1 MKTVLSNATLI
12 DGTGAA
18 PVLDS
23 SIVVESNVIQEI
35 VTPERRGG
43 AQARLDGRSQ
53 SGDQIIDC
61 SGLFVLPGL
70 IDTHVHVGAVT
81 YNIEA
86 QHHLYPLS
94 LIAIRMAQ
102 RLERM
107 LNCGYT
113 TVRDAGGADAG
124 FKIALADAD
133 VIGPRLLVSGRPL
146 SQTGGHGDHRT
157 LAELSPS
164 TAEPFG
170 MSSIIV
176 DGADAAARAAREE
189 IRRGAD
195 WIKVFASG
203 GAISP
208 TDRLTSAQFG
218 VEELKAICQSA
229 ANAGVWV
236 MAHALTP
243 DSIQQ
248 CATAGVRTIEHGNM
262 LDRATAKVMHDS
274 GMYLVPTMLAY
285 QYSYE
290 NADRFGRSAL
300 IKAKLKQGR
309 ELSDQAL
316 QIACEEN
323 LKIGLGSDLLGESL
337 ELMGQEIALQ
347 AAVQGSL
354 DAIKSATLVNAEL
367 LGLSDKIGSLAA
379 GKIAELIVVDSDPV
393 ADPGVLG
400 NKDHVRLVMQGGE
413 VRRNLLHDP
422 DFKKEV
428 TTA

>member
-1 MKTVLSNATLI
+1 MRTILLNGTLI

-18 PVLDS
+18 AVPQS
-23 SIVVESNVIQEI
+23 SIVVEGDTIQQIEAAE
-35 VTPERRGG
+35 TRGDT
-43 AQARLDGRSQ
+43 QAMLDGQSQ
-53 SGDQIIDC
+53 SSDHVIDC

-70 IDTHVHVGAVT
+70 IDAHVHVGAVT

-94 LIAIRMAQ
+94 LIAIRMGQ

-124 FKIALADAD
+124 FKIALDDGD
-133 VIGPRLLVSGRPL
+133 VVGPRLLVSGRPL

-157 LAELSPS
+157 LAELSPIT
-164 TAEPFG
+164 TAPFG
-170 MSSIIV
+170 MSSVIV
-176 DGADAAARAAREE
+176 DGVAAAAQAAREE

-208 TDRLTSAQFG
+208 TDRLTSAQFS
-218 VEELKAICQSA
+218 VAELTAICQA
-229 ANAGVWV
+229 AASAGVSV

-262 LDRATAKVMHDS
+262 LDRGTAKVMHDA

-300 IKAKLKQGR
+300 IKAKLKQGG
-309 ELSDQAL
+309 ELSKQAL
-316 QIACEEN
+316 EIACEEN

-347 AAVQGSL
+347 ATVQGSIE
-354 DAIKSATLVNAEL
+354 AIKSATLVNAEL

-379 GKIAELIVVDSDPV
+379 GKIADLIVVDRDPV
-393 ADPGVLG
+393 AEPGVLG
-400 NKDHVRLVMQGGE
+400 DKEHVRLVMQSGE
-413 VRRNLLHDP
+413 IRRNLLHDP
-422 DFKKEV
+422 DLRKEL